1 MLTLIQRLP
10 TPTHIPVSF
19 TLSLCAEECTRS
31 RYRFE
36 TPQGEVMLLRL
47 PRGTVLRD
55 GDLLQ

>member
-47 PRGTVLRD
+47 PRGTVL
-55 GDLLQ
+55 